1 MINKAKP
8 LYHKH
13 GKIAGLNICGFSV
26 SLMKVSQK
34 LLQYFGQKYLLF
46 SIKRG
51 IYALSGAY

>member
-1 MINKAKP
+1 M
-8 LYHKH
+8 YHKCAR

-26 SLMKVSQK
+26 SLMKVSQEI
-34 LLQYFGQKYLLF
+34 LQYFGQKYLLF